1 MNWRQNPTR
10 VAWLILM
17 ASFLSCCLLAVAVPV
32 GARSYLL
39 HATKAKVAYV
49 QATAGTAELWLLGA
63 DEPTAVTRRRTVA
76 EGSRIV
82 TDATA
87 KALLTLATDE
97 SGQRVVGTVQ
107 LSPNTAAGLL
117 QARSPRFNLSGDPHR
132 VALDLVRGR
141 MSVASQR
148 ADGRDVRV
156 QIATPQATI
165 ACGVGTFDVMI
176 AGDETRVRVRSGA
189 AQVLA
194 EGREVTVGKGERV
207 SVAAGLPPELPVPD
221 TVNLI
226 VNGNFEPPLEP
237 LWEKS
242 AEVKPGHEPGTVE
255 LVPDGRR
262 NAVKFVRR
270 TEDGV
275 PNRVVVTQVLD
286 RDVQGYDSLALR
298 LDLKLLYQSVPGGG
312 EKATEYPVMVDLFY
326 TDVYGKDLHWYQGF
340 YYLGLPP
347 NSPYLPP
354 TGEQVPLGFWYTYE
368 SPNLFDLL
376 SATRPA
382 HINTISIYAI
392 GHDYESMVSDVAL
405 TVQ

>member
-1 MNWRQNPTR
+1 MNWGQNPTR

-17 ASFLSCCLLAVAVPV
+17 ASFLSCCLLAVAVPL

-39 HATKAKVAYV
+39 HATRVKVAYV
-49 QATAGTAELWLLGA
+49 QATAGTAQLWLPGA
-63 DEPTAVTRRRTVA
+63 DEPTAVTRRRSVA

-107 LSPNTAAGLL
+107 LSPDTAAGLQ
-117 QARSPRFNLSGDPHR
+117 QARSPRFDLSGDPHR
-132 VALDLVRGR
+132 VALQMVRGR

-156 QIATPQATI
+156 QITTPQATI
-165 ACGVGTFDVMI
+165 AGGVGTFDVMI
-176 AGDETRVRVRSGA
+176 AGDETQVRVRSGA

-194 EGREVTVGKGERV
+194 EGREVTVNKGERV

-226 VNGNFEPPLEP
+226 VNGNFEPPLAPFGGVCRGE
-237 LWEKS
+237 
-242 AEVKPGHEPGTVE
+242 AGHEPGQVE

-262 NAVKFVRR
+262 NAVRFARR

-275 PNRVVVTQVLD
+275 PNRVVVTQSWTATCRGTTPSPSGLISSCCTRACRRWREGD
-286 RDVQGYDSLALR
+286 RVPRDGGSLLHRRLWEGPALVSG
-298 LDLKLLYQSVPGGG
+298 LLLP
-312 EKATEYPVMVDLFY
+312 
-326 TDVYGKDLHWYQGF
+326 
-340 YYLGLPP
+340 GLPP

-368 SPNLFDLL
+368 SPIC
-376 SATRPA
+376 S
-382 HINTISIYAI
+382 IS
-392 GHDYESMVSDVAL
+392 
-405 TVQ
+405 